1 MAGTLYLGTSG
12 FGYPEWKGGF
22 YPEDLK
28 DADMLSFYAGR
39 FPSVEIN
46 YTFRRSPA
54 PTTLTRWAESTR
66 EGFRFAL
73 KAHQRITHTRRLAGA
88 DTEVSDFLD
97 RARTLGERLGPILFQ
112 CPPSLRFDR
121 ARLEAFLAY
130 LPPTF
135 RYAME
140 FRHPSW
146 EEARPL
152 LDEQGVAW
160 CFAETDEM
168 PDDTSPIM
176 SAPFAYLRL
185 RKDEYADEDLARWAE
200 RIGMALAEGSDV
212 YAYVKHEGDASAP
225 GYAEGLMKL
234 LEGAT

>member
-12 FGYPEWKGGF
+12 FAYPEWKGGF

-54 PTTLTRWAESTR
+54 PTTLARWAESTR
-66 EGFRFAL
+66 EGFRFTL
-73 KAHQRITHTRRLAGA
+73 KAHQRITHTRRLANA

-112 CPPSLRFDR
+112 CPPTLRFDR
-121 ARLEAFLAY
+121 ARLEGFLAY

-160 CFAETDEM
+160 CFAETDET
-168 PDDTSPIM
+168 PNDASPIL

-185 RKDEYADEDLARWAE
+185 RKDEYADEELARWAE
-200 RIGMALAEGSDV
+200 RIRMALAEGSDV
-212 YAYVKHEGDASAP
+212 YAYVKHEGDAAAP
-225 GYAEGLMKL
+225 RYAEGLMKL
-234 LEGAT
+234 LE